1 MNRQRAIWLWRLKM
15 PYKASKE
22 KLIAQILDL
31 DYVKSFQKAETALQA
46 EKGLFEQQKKMKEL
60 QKEAVLYQKI
70 GKKQAFRETL
80 SAAQNIHEALKNEP
94 LVEDYLL
101 KMQPVDALLQYVT
114 GEIERKVNESLE
126 R

>member
-1 MNRQRAIWLWRLKM
+1 M
-15 PYKASKE
+15 PYKTSKE

-70 GKKQAFRETL
+70 GKKQAFRET
-80 SAAQNIHEALKNEP
+80 SSTAQSIHESLKNEP

-114 GEIERKVNESLE
+114 GEIERKVNEALE